1 MPEQEEQPAKKKRIT
16 VADLEKQLDGLQTQ
30 ITQGLNPAYTDL
42 AKRLDEL
49 NLEDINKALEWCG
62 ELDVRLETLEEKT
75 AAHNKTLLSDVKTRL
90 AALEKGFLADA
101 PPVWGEIDRRIT
113 ALEKAAKDKPDSAVT
128 NVTDRL
134 FALENATG
142 ALADAVK
149 EIVAGVKDWELRM
162 EMAEDSIHSLQESC
176 NRIANLAAH
185 TEPVPLP
192 RPIPEQEKH
201 IDPDALKAIAA
212 VAQNMGDVLSM
223 TRVLQT
229 AGGLSDDE
237 KRQIVSI
244 ACQAAGVPYS
254 ENLLV
259 RAGVR
264 HFEA

>member
-1 MPEQEEQPAKKKRIT
+1 MAEQEGQSAKKKRAT
-16 VADLEKQLDGLQTQ
+16 VADLKEQLDGLQTQ
-30 ITQGLNPAYTDL
+30 ITHGLNPAYTDL
-42 AKRLDEL
+42 RKDLLEVEKVIG
-49 NLEDINKALEWCG
+49 EDI
-62 ELDVRLETLEEKT
+62 
-75 AAHNKTLLSDVKTRL
+75 
-90 AALEKGFLADA
+90 LEKLADF
-101 PPVWGEIDRRIT
+101 EFRIQ

-134 FALENATG
+134 FALENAVGT
-142 ALADAVK
+142 LADAVK
-149 EIVAGVKDWELRM
+149 TIGEGIADWGIRM
-162 EMAEDSIHSLQESC
+162 EEAEDSIHSLQAAVADMQES
-176 NRIANLAAH
+176 ATH

-201 IDPDALKAIAA
+201 IDPGALKAIAQ
-212 VAQNMGDVLSM
+212 VAQNMGDVLAI

-237 KRQIVSI
+237 KRQIISI

>member
-42 AKRLDEL
+42 RKDLQEVEKVIG
-49 NLEDINKALEWCG
+49 EDILEKLADL
-62 ELDVRLETLEEKT
+62 EVRIETLEKGT
-75 AAHNKTLLSDVKTRL
+75 AAHNKTLLSDIKTRL
-90 AALEKGFLADA
+90 D
-101 PPVWGEIDRRIT
+101 I
-113 ALEKAAKDKPDSAVT
+113 LEKAAEKKPDGAVT

-149 EIVAGVKDWELRM
+149 TIGEGIADWGIRM
-162 EMAEDSIHSLQESC
+162 KEAEDSIHSMQVAISDLQE
-176 NRIANLAAH
+176 NATH

-192 RPIPEQEKH
+192 RPIPEPAGQ
-201 IDPDALKAIAA
+201 IDANALKAIAQ

-244 ACQAAGVPYS
+244 ACQAAGVDYS